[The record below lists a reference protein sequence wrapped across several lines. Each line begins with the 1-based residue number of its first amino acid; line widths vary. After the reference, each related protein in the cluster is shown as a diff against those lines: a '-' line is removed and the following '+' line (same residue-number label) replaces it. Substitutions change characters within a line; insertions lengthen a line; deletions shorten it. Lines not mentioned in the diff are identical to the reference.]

1 MPRTH
6 YDGPVDF
13 LTPDGTHMIGRCN
26 ASFRRE
32 RWQGTVHLPDFDRQ
46 VERGDVCRV
55 TARDLGEL
63 RVVIL
68 DRVGTQRYEFVA
80 LVTPDPFESL

>member
-6 YDGPVDF
+6 FNGPVDF
-13 LTPDGTHMIGRCN
+13 LTPDGTHILAGCE

-32 RWQGTVHLPDFDRQ
+32 RWQGVVTLPDFSRHL
-46 VERGDVCRV
+46 ERGDVCRI
-55 TARDLGEL
+55 TAGALGDL

-68 DRVGTQRYEFVA
+68 DRAGSVRYEFVA
-80 LVTPDPFESL
+80 LVKPDPFESL

>member
-6 YDGPVDF
+6 YEGPVDF
-13 LTPDGTHMIGRCN
+13 LTPDGTHLIARCT

-32 RWQGTVHLPDFDRQ
+32 RWQGTIHLPEFDRR

-55 TARDLGEL
+55 TAGDLGEL

-68 DRVGTQRYEFVA
+68 DSVGTHRYEFVA
-80 LVTPDPFESL
+80 LIRPDPFETL